1 MPGSYDERAAFI
13 FEGIGPDEIIGD
25 FGQVLGGAS
34 GDEIDRLDYG
44 LGTPPHALLLASS
57 TGHSDYYQFV
67 VEEMRGI
74 LPGQGGTE
82 NPKVR
87 SDMVYFETPNGGA
100 VFSVGSIAWCG
111 SLSHNGYQ
119 NNVARVTGNVLRRF
133 MG

>member
-1 MPGSYDERAAFI
+1 
-13 FEGIGPDEIIGD
+13 
-25 FGQVLGGAS
+25 VLGGAS

-67 VEEMRGI
+67 VEETLEM
-74 LPGQGGTE
+74 LPGKGGTE
-82 NPKVR
+82 DPKVR
-87 SDMVYFETPNGGA
+87 SDMVYFETANGGA